1 MYIQNICEKKV
12 TRDFKC
18 VVNIL
23 LFSSYISLL
32 DTFKYN
38 SLKLVSE
45 KINFILS
52 WISKMW

>member
-45 KINFILS
+45 K
-52 WISKMW
+52 

>member
-18 VVNIL
+18 VVNISI
-23 LFSSYISLL
+23 LFSYVILL

-38 SLKLVSE
+38 SLKLLSE
-45 KINFILS
+45 K
-52 WISKMW
+52 